1 MEPSVR
7 RVAFLLFG
15 SGFAALVYQTAW
27 QRLFQLTFGASTAA
41 SAAVLAI
48 FLGGLGVGGL
58 LLGRRVERSNSPLRW
73 YADLEIGIALWA
85 ALTPFLRSGVH
96 HLYLA
101 LGGTETLGTTGATVV
116 RLAFAAL
123 VIGPASVLMG
133 GTLPAAARAVVAD
146 SDDSRRGLALL
157 YALNTVGAV
166 VGALVGPVLL
176 FGIFGTELTLWAAVC
191 VNLLVGVFARAMA
204 RSSPAVAVSTWAR
217 PQGPGEAHVPSALPP
232 KRVVVF
238 AYLTAAVAGL
248 GFLSLEL
255 VWFRILSPILGGSS
269 ITFGLILA
277 TALLGIGVGGFF
289 YSLRSSHKPATVE
302 LLATTLAA
310 EALLVILP
318 FAWGDDLA
326 LVAAHLREMINL
338 GFGYLLGGWMFVALV
353 VVFPASVVSGY
364 QFPALFALL
373 GRGRAGI
380 GRHVGEAYAWNT
392 LGTLAGS
399 LLTGFV
405 LLPTLGAVGTWRVV
419 AVLYALLA
427 IAGAGVAYKS
437 TKQVGRTVLPLAT
450 ALGALLF
457 CTGSGP
463 GPVFR
468 HSPVG
473 AGRLDLAELTP
484 NEVISIRREASETVI
499 WERDGVES
507 SVAIDVV
514 NGIAFLVNG
523 KSDGAVVDDANTQA
537 FLGLIP
543 AALHPNPKRA
553 FVVGLGTGMTAGVLG
568 RTRGMERVDVAELE
582 RSVLEV
588 AHRSALAN
596 DDVLRNRRV
605 NVHIGDGRELLL
617 TTERTYDV
625 IVSEPSNPYRAGVAS
640 LFTREFYQAGAARLA
655 PGGLFAQ
662 WLQSYE
668 IDGTTASMALRTLGS
683 VFPYVSVWSPGG
695 SDLVLVGSA
704 SPQRVDMNRLRRV
717 VAEPH
722 YLDWMRRAWRV
733 EGAEAFVAHHIASP
747 PMVTSLVELV
757 RTPINTDDL
766 NLLEVSFGRLVGD
779 GAYSAIGDFFAT
791 LDVAARRPEVTGSID
806 WTLVEERRHRVD
818 WSEYTGPPATPRTQA
833 TNAGCEGSMT
843 RAGQIWP
850 YGEEPADVVETWVVG
865 YTDAI
870 RNADV
875 ALERAS
881 ALEKAGFEAEA
892 LMVRSRLAE
901 AKTDLEGATRLLV
914 EVFDQLRKKALPL
927 CDVPTRALNRAR
939 SIALTYPPGGRALLR
954 ALSSGPFAVH
964 HADGYR
970 RTTRETIGAKTR
982 DPGLCMEA
990 FAARHGP
997 ITWALEP
1004 LAARTRCFE
1013 RAKSPDAKHAH
1024 DELALFLSNEPRS
1037 FKNPKE
1043 LGEDPQVLGVE
1054 D

>member
-7 RVAFLLFG
+7 RVALLLFG

-58 LLGRRVERSNSPLRW
+58 LFGRRVERSNTPLRW
-73 YADLEIGIALWA
+73 YAHLEIGIALWA

-101 LGGTETLGTTGATVV
+101 LGGTEALGTTGATVV
-116 RLAFAAL
+116 RLVFAAL

-133 GTLPAAARAVVAD
+133 GTLPAAARAVVNE
-146 SDDSRRGLALL
+146 SDDTRRGLALL

-166 VGALVGPVLL
+166 VGALVGPLLL

-191 VNLLVGVFARAMA
+191 INLLVGVFARAMA
-204 RSSPAVAVSTWAR
+204 RSSPSVAVSLEAAPGAERQVSSTPP
-217 PQGPGEAHVPSALPP
+217 PQ
-232 KRVVVF
+232 RVVVF
-238 AYLTAAVAGL
+238 AYLTAVVAGL

-289 YSLRSSHKPATVE
+289 YSLRSSDKPATVE

-419 AVLYALLA
+419 AVLFALLA
-427 IAGAGVAYKS
+427 SAGGALAYKS
-437 TKQVGRTVLPLAT
+437 TNEPRRAVLPLAT

-499 WERDGVES
+499 WEKDGVES

-523 KSDGAVVDDANTQA
+523 KSDGAVVDDCNTQA

-568 RTRGMERVDVAELE
+568 RIPGMERVDVAELE

-596 DDVLRNRRV
+596 GDVLRNRRV
-605 NVHIGDGRELLL
+605 HVHIGDGRELLL

-640 LFTREFYQAGAARLA
+640 LFTREFYRAGAARLA

-704 SPQRVDMNRLRRV
+704 APQKVDMNRLRKL

-791 LDVAARRPEVTGSID
+791 LDVAARRPVVTGAID

-818 WSEYTGPPATPRTQA
+818 WSGYTGPPASPRTEA
-833 TNAGCEGSMT
+833 TNAGCDGSMT

-865 YTDAI
+865 YADAI
-870 RNADV
+870 RGADV

-881 ALEKAGFEAEA
+881 ALEKAGFDAEA

-914 EVFDQLRKKALPL
+914 DVFEQLRKKALPL

-954 ALSSGPFAVH
+954 ALSSGPLAVH
-964 HADGYR
+964 HADGFR

-997 ITWALEP
+997 VTWELEP
-1004 LAARTRCFE
+1004 LAARARCFE
-1013 RAKSPDAKHAH
+1013 RAKSPDAKRAH
-1024 DELALFLSNEPRS
+1024 DELDQFLSNEPRS

-1043 LGEDPQVLGVE
+1043 VGEGPQVLGVE